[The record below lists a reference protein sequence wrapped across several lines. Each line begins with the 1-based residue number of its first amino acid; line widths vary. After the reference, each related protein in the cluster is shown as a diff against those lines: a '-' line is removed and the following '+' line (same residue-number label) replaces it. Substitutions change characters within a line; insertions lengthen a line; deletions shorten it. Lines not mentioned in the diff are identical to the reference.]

1 MSAITTHVLDISQ
14 GRPGGGI
21 RVQLHR
27 KSGETWKLVGERRTD
42 GNGRCVDLM
51 PDEKAEAGTY
61 RLLFFTSD
69 YFRERNV
76 KTFYS
81 EIPVIFEVIDPE
93 QHYHVPLLI
102 SPFGYSTYRGS

>member
-1 MSAITTHVLDISQ
+1 MSAITTHVLDTSL

-27 KSGETWKLVGERRTD
+27 KSGEAWELVGESRTD
-42 GNGRCVDLM
+42 ANGRCADLM
-51 PDEKAEAGTY
+51 ADDRAEMGTY
-61 RLLFFTSD
+61 RLLFFSTD
-69 YFRERNV
+69 YFRERNT

-81 EIPVIFEVIDPE
+81 EIPVIFEVGDSE
-93 QHYHVPLLI
+93 HHYHVPLLI

>member
-1 MSAITTHVLDISQ
+1 MSAITTHVLDTSL

-27 KSGETWKLVGERRTD
+27 KSGETWVLVGESRTD
-42 GNGRCVDLM
+42 DNGRCTDLTANV
-51 PDEKAEAGTY
+51 KAEAGTY
-61 RLLFFTSD
+61 RLLFFSAD
-69 YFRERNV
+69 YFRERNT

-81 EIPVIFEVIDPE
+81 EIPVIFEVADSG

-102 SPFGYSTYRGS
+102 SPFG

>member
-1 MSAITTHVLDISQ
+1 MSAITTHVLDTSL
-14 GRPGGGI
+14 GRPGAGI

-27 KSGETWKLVGERRTD
+27 RAGETWKLLGESRTD
-42 GNGRCVDLM
+42 GNGRCANLM
-51 PDEKAEAGTY
+51 AVEKAEVGTY
-61 RLLFFTSD
+61 RLLFFTGD
-69 YFRERNV
+69 YLRERNI

-81 EIPVIFEVIDPE
+81 EIPVIFEVGDTD